1 MSASQSSAE
10 TELTHVSPHE
20 QPPEHAEYAV
30 VTFYPQI
37 WHDNRAVTSD
47 DTEQF
52 EVPINKATDDEG
64 HLLKDNSAATDQLR
78 NCENAPERAQYWYG
92 PFYVEID
99 GVY

>member
-1 MSASQSSAE
+1 MSQPRSSDDP
-10 TELTHVSPHE
+10 ELTHVSPHE
-20 QPPEHAEYAV
+20 QPPDFAEFAV

-52 EVPINKATDDEG
+52 EVPINKATDDGG
-64 HLLKDNSAATDQLR
+64 HLLKDCTSATDQLR
-78 NCENAPERAQYWYG
+78 HCENAPERAQNWYG